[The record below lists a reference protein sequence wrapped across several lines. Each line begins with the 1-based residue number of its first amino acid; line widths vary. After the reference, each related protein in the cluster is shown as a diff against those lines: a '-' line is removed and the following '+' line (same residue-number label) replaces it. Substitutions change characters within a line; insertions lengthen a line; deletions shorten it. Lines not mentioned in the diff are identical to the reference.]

1 MEHTKLEAWKE
12 AVELSVNIYSLTK
25 EYPVEEM
32 YGLKSQM
39 LRAAV
44 SIPSN
49 IAEGSA
55 RKNTA
60 ETVHFLYIALGSIAE
75 LETQVEISKRLGYLN
90 DTKDL
95 QKRILLVKQL
105 TLGLIRYLKNVGK

>member
-1 MEHTKLEAWKE
+1 M
-12 AVELSVNIYSLTK
+12 
-25 EYPVEEM
+25 
-32 YGLKSQM
+32 KSQM
-39 LRAAV
+39 RRAAV

-60 ETVHFLYIALGSIAE
+60 ETVHFFYIALGSIAE